1 MTTKKSCVM
10 LSSDA
15 RNRMKWEDKYY
26 DKHVLYKKM
35 KIDIITLD
43 IKDI

>member
-1 MTTKKSCVM
+1 MTTKKRCVM

-26 DKHVLYKKM
+26 DKDDFEEFKKFVNQF
-35 KIDIITLD
+35 
-43 IKDI
+43 